1 MVIESPPQSKSSPVR
16 PHARTYHRAYLNN
29 LLANHFHTPLVV
41 IEAPAGYGKT
51 TLLSAV
57 AHRSGAQIGWLALD
71 AADTALNTFTANVC
85 AALYRLPI
93 VPDYHVLDAQDIR
106 AAVQL
111 VVSSMRELGIETLIL
126 DNFEHVADA
135 PAINHLIEQVAAEL
149 PPPMQLIL
157 ATQRTPL
164 FKRAGRSR
172 VTRLDVTESDLRFD
186 PEDVVG
192 YFAQVAGYEV
202 SADEGGLI
210 VERTQGQAAAVNLVL
225 QVAYGLP
232 SYLRINFEALLPA
245 AGCATGTTA
254 AVSLLREC
262 LRRTPVPFDEAI
274 RLLKGDEDT
283 PLRRTLYQALAAAN
297 CLVHTLDDE
306 VRTLL
311 IHPLLRELSTRL

>member
-57 AHRSGAQIGWLALD
+57 THRSGAQVGWLALD
-71 AADTALNTFTANVC
+71 AADAALNTFIANVC

-93 VPDYHVLDAQDIR
+93 VPDYQVLDTQDIR
-106 AAVQL
+106 SAVKL
-111 VVSSMRELGIETLIL
+111 VVSSMRELGIETLVL
-126 DNFEHVADA
+126 DNFEHVADV
-135 PAINHLIEQVAAEL
+135 PAINQLIEQVAAEL
-149 PPPMQLIL
+149 PPPVQLII
-157 ATQRTPL
+157 ATQRTPI

-172 VTRLDVTESDLRFD
+172 VTRLDITESDLRFD

-192 YFAQVAGYEV
+192 YFAQVARYEV

-232 SYLRINFEALLPA
+232 SYLRINFEMLLPA
-245 AGCATGTTA
+245 ASQAVM
-254 AVSLLREC
+254 VSLLREC
-262 LRRTPVPFDEAI
+262 LRRAPVAFDEAI
-274 RLLKGDEDT
+274 HLLRSGADT
-283 PLRRTLYQALAAAN
+283 PASQALYQFLAAAN

-306 VRTLL
+306 ARTLV

>member
-1 MVIESPPQSKSSPVR
+1 MVVESLPQSKSWPVR
-16 PHARTYHRAYLNN
+16 PHLRTYHRAYLNN

-57 AHRSGAQIGWLALD
+57 AHRCGAQVGWLALD
-71 AADTALNTFTANVC
+71 AADAALNTFTANVC

-93 VPDYHVLDAQDIR
+93 VPDYHLLNPQDIR
-106 AAVQL
+106 SAVQL
-111 VVSSMRELGIETLIL
+111 VVSSMRELGIETLVL

-135 PAINHLIEQVAAEL
+135 LAVNQLVEQVAAEL
-149 PPPMQLIL
+149 PPPMQIIL

-164 FKRAGRSR
+164 FKRTSR
-172 VTRLDVTESDLRFD
+172 NRVPRLDVTESDLRFD

-192 YFAQVAGYEV
+192 YFAQVAGYEI

-210 VERTQGQAAAVNLVL
+210 VERTQGQAAIVNLVL
-225 QVAYGLP
+225 QIAYGLP

-245 AGCATGTTA
+245 TGA
-254 AVSLLREC
+254 AVSVSLLREW
-262 LRRTPVPFDEAI
+262 LRRTPVPFNEAV
-274 RLLKGDEDT
+274 RLLKSGAET
-283 PLRRTLYQALAAAN
+283 PASQTLYQALATAN

-306 VRTLL
+306 AHTLV